1 MGKLNAVRCDADFQ
15 RALEELA
22 NARGWSVPALFREAA
37 RQYMQGEELHRAMV
51 DLEKRQAGSFKA
63 LHKEVR
69 RLRHDM
75 RVLMAV
81 QELFIKSYYMHTP
94 HVPEAARIVSK
105 AHAVE
110 RWEKLLRAIAGTMQ
124 DSGSL
129 SNITVAPES
138 TRSDE

>member
-81 QELFIKSYYMHTP
+81 QELFIMMLPPFSQPRPIRNKASGPPM
-94 HVPEAARIVSK
+94 VP
-105 AHAVE
+105 
-110 RWEKLLRAIAGTMQ
+110 
-124 DSGSL
+124 
-129 SNITVAPES
+129 VAPG
-138 TRSDE
+138 RPAAA